1 MVLLQVALDMVN
13 AHRALQIAR
22 EAIEGG
28 ADLIEAGTPLIK
40 AEGMNIVR
48 SLCTL
53 GIPVVA
59 DMKTMDVGLI
69 EAEMAAK
76 AGARTICVLGVASDE
91 TIRETVKASRRY
103 GVEVMAD
110 LIGVAHVE
118 ERATQLEQLGVDCL
132 CVHTS
137 VDEQMTG
144 KDPFAAL
151 TQVVSTTRVPVA
163 VAGGINAVLAG
174 QAAREGT
181 HTVIVGGAI
190 TKAADV
196 KAATQGIKRAL
207 AGAPVPPEMTRA
219 FKKYRADELLEA
231 FLQVSTCNICDAMH
245 NRGAMHGIFP
255 VKKGYHLVGQ
265 ALTVKTLD
273 GDWAKVVEAVDRAAE
288 GTVIVAQ
295 AGAGRQAVWGEL
307 ATHSA
312 CEKKLAGVVVDGAVR
327 DIESI
332 ACLDLPVFA
341 RHTVPDAGEPKGQG
355 DIGVE
360 IFCGGQMVRTGD
372 WIVGDDNGVVVVPH
386 EHAQEIAN
394 RSLNVMERENRIREE
409 IKRGSTLSAVL
420 NLERWEVQT

>member
-1 MVLLQVALDMVN
+1 MALLQVALDMVN

-28 ADLIEAGTPLIK
+28 ANLIEAGTPLIK
-40 AEGMNIVR
+40 AEGMNIIR

-59 DMKTMDVGLI
+59 DMKTMDVGLV

-103 GVEVMAD
+103 GVKVMAD

-118 ERATQLEQLGVDCL
+118 ERATQVERLGVDCL

-144 KDPFAAL
+144 KEPFATL
-151 TQVVSTTRVPVA
+151 KQIVSTTRLPVA
-163 VAGGINAVLAG
+163 VAGGINAALAG
-174 QAAREGT
+174 QAVREGA

-196 KAATQGIKRAL
+196 KAATQGIKWAL
-207 AGAPVPPEMTRA
+207 AGAPVPPEMARA

-332 ACLDLPVFA
+332 ACLDLPVFT
-341 RHTVPDAGEPKGQG
+341 RHTVPEAGEPKGHG

-360 IFCGGQMVRTGD
+360 ILCGSQTVRTGD